1 MVQRVNFTAA
11 RVASFKCPAD
21 GAVGF
26 MRDAK
31 TPGLGL
37 RVTAGGSR
45 TYIFEA
51 RIVGAIG
58 KRKVLRQRIGDARTM
73 MLSEAQEKAQLLKRL
88 TDSGIDPA
96 TQQEAERANKIAES
110 ERTLQ
115 RTAPALDA
123 WDVYTKARTPKWS
136 ARHKADHESMA
147 RAGGEK
153 ITRGKRIGMAETK
166 EQGILRPLLSLPLSG
181 ITRDAVAAWL
191 EPEAIKRPT
200 RARLAVSLLST
211 FLNWCID
218 YSETVVNSDGTPV
231 VNSDGAVVK
240 RYPYKEQI
248 NLDACQRIK
257 KDLPKQKA
265 KDDCLQREQLPLWF
279 DHVRRI
285 PNPTHAAYLQCLLLT
300 GARREDMAGVRWVD
314 VDFVWNSIV
323 IRDKVEGQRTIP
335 LTPYVKCLMLELK
348 RINETPSNV
357 RKLNKITVQ
366 DSDWLP
372 SPWVFNS
379 ASAKNGRIQEPRIGH
394 NKALTAAGLPPL
406 SIHGLRRSFGTL
418 CEWVEVPTGISAQIM
433 GHAPSAI
440 AEKHYRRRSLDLL
453 RMWHTKIED
462 WILQEAQIKLS
473 HDNHLQTTRK
483 LSA

>member
-21 GAVGF
+21 GVTGF

-58 KRKVLRQRIGDARTM
+58 KRKVLRQKIGDARTM
-73 MLSEAQEKAQLLKRL
+73 LMSEAQEKAQLLKRL
-88 TDSGIDPA
+88 TDSGIDP
-96 TQQEAERANKIAES
+96 TKQQEAERASKVAES
-110 ERTLQ
+110 QRTQQ

-123 WDVYTKARTPKWS
+123 WDVYTKVRTPKWS

-147 RAGGEK
+147 RIGGEK

-166 EQGILRPLLSLPLSG
+166 EQGILRPLLSLTLSG
-181 ITRDAVAAWL
+181 ITRDAVAVWL
-191 EPEAIKRPT
+191 APEAIKRPT

-211 FLNWCID
+211 FLTWCSDQPD
-218 YSETVVNSDGTPV
+218 YRDQVNP
-231 VNSDGAVVK
+231 
-240 RYPYKEQI
+240 
-248 NLDACQRIK
+248 DACKRIK
-257 KDLPKQKA
+257 QDLPKQTT

-300 GARREDMAGVRWVD
+300 GARREEMAGVRWVD

-348 RINETPSNV
+348 RINETPPNV
-357 RKLNKITVQ
+357 TKLNRLTAQ
-366 DSDWLP
+366 DVVWAP
-372 SPWVFNS
+372 SPWVFS
-379 ASAKNGRIQEPRIGH
+379 SVTAANGRIQEPRIGH

-418 CEWVEVPTGISAQIM
+418 CEWVEVPAGISAQIM

-440 AEKHYRRRSLDLL
+440 AEKHYRRRPIDLL
-453 RMWHTKIED
+453 RMWHTKIES
-462 WILQEAQIKLS
+462 WILRQAGIELPQDTAVKL
-473 HDNHLQTTRK
+473 K
-483 LSA
+483 IAG

>member
-1 MVQRVNFTAA
+1 
-11 RVASFKCPAD
+11 
-21 GAVGF
+21 

-51 RIVGAIG
+51 RIVGAVG
-58 KRKVLRQRIGDARTM
+58 ERKVLRKRIGDARTM
-73 MLSEAQEKAQLLKRL
+73 LLSEAQEKAQRLKRL

-96 TQQEAERANKIAES
+96 KQQEAERASKAAEG
-110 ERTLQ
+110 ERAQL

-123 WDVYTKARTPKWS
+123 WDAYTKARAPKWS

-147 RAGGEK
+147 RIGGEK

-166 EQGILRPLLSLPLSG
+166 EQGILRPLLGLPLSG
-181 ITRDAVAAWL
+181 ITRDAVAVWL
-191 EPEAIKRPT
+191 EPEAIKRPA

-211 FLNWCID
+211 FLTWCSDQPD
-218 YSETVVNSDGTPV
+218 YRDQ
-231 VNSDGAVVK
+231 VK
-240 RYPYKEQI
+240 A
-248 NLDACQRIK
+248 DACKRIK
-257 KDLPKQKA
+257 QDLPKQTT

-285 PNPTHAAYLQCLLLT
+285 PNTTHAAYLQCLLLT
-300 GARREDMAGVRWVD
+300 GARREEMAGVRWVD

-323 IRDKVEGQRTIP
+323 IRDKVEGHRTIP

-348 RINETPSNV
+348 RINETPPNV
-357 RKLNKITVQ
+357 TKLNQRTVQ
-366 DSDWLP
+366 DAEWMP
-372 SPWVFNS
+372 SPWVFSS

-418 CEWVEVPTGISAQIM
+418 CEWVEVPAGISAQIM

-440 AEKHYRRRSLDLL
+440 AEKHYRRRPLDLL
-453 RMWHTKIED
+453 RMWHTKIES
-462 WILQEAQIKLS
+462 WILEQAGIELPQDTTVKLKIAS
-473 HDNHLQTTRK
+473 
-483 LSA
+483 